1 MKYFLVEA
9 MIRSTDY
16 KGKPTDGKDIR
27 LVIAESNDE
36 AFTKYVNFWK
46 NETDTIVYN
55 VEVLEPIE

>member
-1 MKYFLVEA
+1 MIYLVEA

-16 KGKPTDGKDIR
+16 KGNLTDGKDIR
-27 LVIAESNDE
+27 LVLAESDEE

-46 NETDTIVYN
+46 NETGTIVYN

>member
-1 MKYFLVEA
+1 

-16 KGKPTDGKDIR
+16 KGNLTDGKDIR
-27 LVIAESNDE
+27 LVLAESDEE

-46 NETDTIVYN
+46 NETGTIVYN